1 MINMIKITLLAAIL
15 VPNLVIS
22 YSVKAAHSLSKV
34 QNVKEVVSCF
44 AGSNA
49 NYDNFVEQ
57 NLSELKSNL
66 GKRAKN
72 LTKQM
77 ITKNFSKKKF
87 ALISQ
92 NFDCQQMTYEVDG
105 VEVEGFYLRV
115 KSSEAPQPLLIF
127 NRGGNGN
134 FGRVSMISFISQYMA
149 VAKAGYVVMG
159 SQYRQQDEFGG
170 ADLND
175 VLALVEIGA
184 ELPETDQSKVNMM
197 GVSRGGMMTYL
208 AAKLLPNLKSIIVW
222 AGQSDL
228 AKGLEIR
235 PEMERVH
242 KARIPNYKENKESE
256 LKQRSVMF
264 WLDKL
269 NPTLPI
275 LLLHGDADRAV
286 HVSQS
291 TRLASKLTDLN
302 WPHKLVVYPNGNHGL
317 SRHKKQ
323 AMNEVIGWLNQHNH

>member
-1 MINMIKITLLAAIL
+1 
-15 VPNLVIS
+15 
-22 YSVKAAHSLSKV
+22 
-34 QNVKEVVSCF
+34 
-44 AGSNA
+44 
-49 NYDNFVEQ
+49 
-57 NLSELKSNL
+57 
-66 GKRAKN
+66 
-72 LTKQM
+72 
-77 ITKNFSKKKF
+77 
-87 ALISQ
+87 
-92 NFDCQQMTYEVDG
+92 
-105 VEVEGFYLRV
+105 
-115 KSSEAPQPLLIF
+115 
-127 NRGGNGN
+127 
-134 FGRVSMISFISQYMA
+134 
-149 VAKAGYVVMG
+149 MG
-159 SQYRQQDEFGG
+159 SRYRQQDEFGG

-184 ELPETDQSKVNMM
+184 ELPKTDQSKVNMM

-208 AAKLLPNLKSIIVW
+208 AAKQLPNLKSIIVW
-222 AGQSDL
+222 AGQADL